1 MATAVVEPKVSFD
14 AFIVG
19 LAASLVTGLTLLA
32 IQQKAYEQAEEAAI
46 TSGYWDPDVEDR
58 ALDPY

>member
-1 MATAVVEPKVSFD
+1 MATVVEPKVSFD

-32 IQQKAYEQAEEAAI
+32 IQKKAYEEEEEGAI
-46 TSGYWDPDVEDR
+46 TYQDPDVVDR

>member
-1 MATAVVEPKVSFD
+1 MATATEPKVSFD

-32 IQQKAYEQAEEAAI
+32 IQQKSYEEEEEGAI